1 MSNYTAQRP
10 VEYKDIDQSNIVF
23 KPIIGSSQEVAMD
36 SRADETLYHGTRG
49 PGKTAVQ
56 LNFAR
61 QFIGVGYGAFMK
73 IIMIDKHYKNFA
85 DVIAQA
91 KKFFLPYGDCKFL
104 GGTSEVKFVWNT
116 GEEFLFRHMKDADD
130 YQNIHGMEHPIILW
144 NELTKHATSDLYDL
158 VSSTNRSSF
167 IPEIHTPKLPDGTYN
182 TPDKKPLPEIP
193 LKIFSTTNSSGPG
206 RLWVKKRFIDVAPS
220 GTLVKTVTKDVFNP
234 RTQKYEDIV
243 RTQIAIF
250 GSFME
255 NIYLSP
261 KYIADLMEKTK
272 NNKHLYNSWILG
284 LWDKSSGGA
293 FDDIFNSDIHI
304 VNKFAIPSNW
314 YTKRCFD
321 WGNRHPFAVVWM
333 AESNGEEVYMP
344 DGTTKTFPKGSQ
356 IIFHEIY
363 GGEDI
368 TTNVGLGKS
377 PKEISAMIL
386 EEEMSMMLNE
396 WISEPPDPGA
406 ADNQIGNV
414 ITSDRDTIKTEMEN
428 CGVSWTESDKSK
440 GSRVWGLNLIRNML
454 KCAIEKEGAG
464 IYFMRHCVNCIETI
478 PNLPLDEDN
487 PEDIDTSC
495 NDHLYDATRYGIV
508 EGSNRL
514 ATNIKFKPAY

>member
-1 MSNYTAQRP
+1 MAH
-10 VEYKDIDQSNIVF
+10 E
-23 KPIIGSSQEVAMD
+23 
-36 SRADETLYHGTRG
+36 G
-49 PGKTAVQ
+49 PGKTATQ
-56 LNFAR
+56 LMFFR
-61 QFIGVGYGAFMK
+61 QFVGQGYGSFWK
-73 IIMIDKHYKNFA
+73 GIIFDKHYKNFN
-85 DVIAQA
+85 DIISQA
-91 KKFFLPYGDCKFL
+91 KRFFLPFNDCKFL
-104 GGTSEVKFVWNT
+104 GGTAEVKFVWDS
-116 GEEFLFRHMKDADD
+116 GEELLLRHVKDVADYDNFHGFESPFL
-130 YQNIHGMEHPIILW
+130 GW
-144 NELTKHATSDLYDL
+144 NELTKHATSDLYNRMM
-158 VSSTNRSSF
+158 SINRSSF
-167 IPEIHTPKLPDGTYN
+167 TPVRDTPRLANGEYN
-182 TPDKKPLPEIP
+182 TPDKKPLPPIP
-193 LKIFSTTNSSGPG
+193 LKVFSTCNPSGPG
-206 RLWVKKRFIDVAPS
+206 RLWVKKMFINVASP
-220 GTLVKTVTKDVFNP
+220 GTLVRNDISVFNP
-234 RTQKYEDIV
+234 RTQKDEIV
-243 RTQIAIF
+243 TKTQIAIF
-250 GSFME
+250 GSFKE
-255 NIYLSP
+255 NIYLPPS
-261 KYIADLMEKTK
+261 YIAELYRLTE
-272 NNKHLYNSWILG
+272 NNPALHAAWVKGSW
-284 LWDKSSGGA
+284 DQSSGGA
-293 FDDIFNSDIHI
+293 FDDIFDSDIHI
-304 VNKFAIPSNW
+304 VDRFAIPSNW
-314 YTKRCFD
+314 YAKRCFD